1 MTLVRSKPG
10 ESTQLCEGMLLG
22 SALWPCNFWRAGPH
36 RGFAYSFSCLQVGPQ
51 RRRRAVLVFLSP
63 GY

>member
-36 RGFAYSFSCLQVGPQ
+36 RGFAYSFSRL
-51 RRRRAVLVFLSP
+51 
-63 GY
+63 